1 MIALD
6 IDFGDEIGRM
16 FVKSSRFST
25 GTFTIK
31 DIDGRT
37 YQLHMGAFG
46 EEITEINAIKIED
59 LENGKY
65 PQYSDENT

>member
-6 IDFGDEIGRM
+6 IDFGNETGRL
-16 FVKSSRFST
+16 FVKSNRFST

-31 DIDGRT
+31 DIVGRT

-46 EEITEINAIKIED
+46 EEITEIVNIKIED
-59 LENGKY
+59 LENGHY